1 MDAAEAHL
9 FGVTLFNDWSAR
21 DIQGWE
27 YQPLGPFLSKNFA
40 STVSPWLVTTE
51 ALAPFRVAFE
61 RPAED
66 PQPLPYLDSET
77 NRAKGAFSIE
87 LEVLLQTARM
97 REAGDELVRL
107 SRTNTTRAAYWTP
120 AQLIAHHTVNGCNLQ
135 PGDLLG
141 SGTLSGPE
149 ASEAG
154 SLMELTSGGKQP
166 ITLPNG
172 EQRSFLEDGDAL
184 IMRGWCEREGAAR
197 IGLGEVVGIVEAR

>member
-1 MDAAEAHL
+1 M
-9 FGVTLFNDWSAR
+9 
-21 DIQGWE
+21 
-27 YQPLGPFLSKNFA
+27 
-40 STVSPWLVTTE
+40 
-51 ALAPFRVAFE
+51 
-61 RPAED
+61 
-66 PQPLPYLDSET
+66 
-77 NRAKGAFSIE
+77 
-87 LEVLLQTARM
+87 
-97 REAGDELVRL
+97 
-107 SRTNTTRAAYWTP
+107 
-120 AQLIAHHTVNGCNLQ
+120 IAHHTVNGCNLQ